1 MKNTGLKNEQF
12 ISELTISGSTAI
24 KTKNPFGIHI
34 FSGSIDKDGVIGST
48 LEKPKYNI
56 SEIEKSIDISIVELI
71 PISVPEPPD
80 TVLRSIYN
88 GALRQ
93 IDDLTLEVA
102 RLNGVVLELQSNI
115 TELQIVTQSLR
126 VELDGKDLL
135 IASLENQN
143 QQANLRVQST
153 IINLQNSIQR
163 STSEAIQRVSLTARN
178 EALLQEIDSLRIELE
193 LSKEKLEKTTA
204 ELTREASVGAELAK
218 GAFGGNDLTVNPS
231 PITDSSISPIAWRGR
246 PKKDYRERT
255 FINGNT
261 LNIFNASDD
270 DVTVN
275 FEQSNLD
282 FLNNISPVTV
292 RSKAFATVTL
302 QVDIRKVERYK
313 RGKDSL
319 NVGEL
324 IVSTPTTT
332 FPIPM
337 ELQIQIGAK
346 YKRP

>member
-1 MKNTGLKNEQF
+1 MKHTGLKNEQF
-12 ISELTISGSTAI
+12 INELTISGSTAI
-24 KTKNPFGIHI
+24 KTKNDFGIHV
-34 FSGSIDKDGVIGST
+34 FSGSIDNDGVVSSK
-48 LEKPKYNI
+48 LVKPKYNNA
-56 SEIEKSIDISIVELI
+56 EIEKSIDISIVELI
-71 PISVPEPPD
+71 PISTPELPD

-126 VELDGKDLL
+126 VELDGKDIL

-143 QQANLRVQST
+143 QQANSRIQST

-178 EALLQEIDSLRIELE
+178 EALLQEIESLRIELE
-193 LSKEKLEKTTA
+193 LSKEKLEKTTI
-204 ELTREASVGAELAK
+204 ELTREASIGAELAK
-218 GAFGGNDLTVNPS
+218 GAFGGNDLTVNPN
-231 PITDSSISPIAWRGR
+231 PITDSSISPIAFRGR
-246 PKKDYRERT
+246 KKNNYRESS

-261 LNIFNASDD
+261 LSIFNASDD
-270 DVTVN
+270 TVTVN
-275 FEQSNLD
+275 FEQSNLN

-302 QVDIRKVERYK
+302 TADINKIDRY
-313 RGKDSL
+313 RGGKDSL

-324 IVSTPTTT
+324 IVSTPTNT

-337 ELQIQIGAK
+337 ELQIQVGAK